1 MDNSTLYYAWEGQ
14 GCHNQTVNGVVKL
27 LLEATLELNI
37 SLHLELIPS
46 EENPDD
52 APSRCTSDND
62 VMLSPRLWSHLQST
76 YGGPKG
82 HTIDLMALD
91 SNSQL
96 DKESHP
102 LPHYT
107 PCYTPSSIGV
117 NFFAQNPAQ
126 SRSGE
131 IENGYIF
138 PPTHLVGPV
147 LKHLQDYH
155 AVATLMAPEIR
166 PLPYWCPF
174 VQRTAKEASQI
185 ALKGDDT
192 ALLWPSKGTS
202 HRKLFGIPK
211 LGKCWE
217 FFPLLGNV
225 WENIFL

>member
-1 MDNSTLYYAWEGQ
+1 MKVIFFDSSLAQRGGVLSTPLGIRTAGDYFNSEITSTDIADKESYGLLYTIRAFQSELQNCRVDAQVDNSTLYYAWEGQ

-27 LLEATLELNI
+27 LLAATLELNI

-62 VMLSPRLWSHLQST
+62 VMLSSRLWSHLQST

-107 PCYTPSSIGV
+107 PRYTPSSIGV
-117 NFFAQNPAQ
+117 NFFAQNPARVVMVK
-126 SRSGE
+126 SKIDTSCP
-131 IENGYIF
+131 
-138 PPTHLVGPV
+138 PPT
-147 LKHLQDYH
+147 
-155 AVATLMAPEIR
+155 
-166 PLPYWCPF
+166 W
-174 VQRTAKEASQI
+174 
-185 ALKGDDT
+185 
-192 ALLWPSKGTS
+192 
-202 HRKLFGIPK
+202 
-211 LGKCWE
+211 
-217 FFPLLGNV
+217 
-225 WENIFL
+225 

>member
-1 MDNSTLYYAWEGQ
+1 MDNSTLYYAWEDQ

-107 PCYTPSSIGV
+107 PRYTPSSIGV
-117 NFFAQNPAQ
+117 NFFAQNPARVVMVK
-126 SRSGE
+126 SKIHTSCP
-131 IENGYIF
+131 
-138 PPTHLVGPV
+138 PPT
-147 LKHLQDYH
+147 
-155 AVATLMAPEIR
+155 
-166 PLPYWCPF
+166 W
-174 VQRTAKEASQI
+174 
-185 ALKGDDT
+185 
-192 ALLWPSKGTS
+192 
-202 HRKLFGIPK
+202 
-211 LGKCWE
+211 
-217 FFPLLGNV
+217 
-225 WENIFL
+225 